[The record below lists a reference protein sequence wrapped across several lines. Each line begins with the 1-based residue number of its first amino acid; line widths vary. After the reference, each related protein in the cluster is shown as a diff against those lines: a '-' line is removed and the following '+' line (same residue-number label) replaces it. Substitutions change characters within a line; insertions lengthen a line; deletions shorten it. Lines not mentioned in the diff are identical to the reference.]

1 MLSFLAKKVPRTT
14 TYRLNPI
21 LFDDGRSYI
30 EFKSPNDQYLVMNRW
45 PPGSNETNK
54 NIALR
59 PPLHWHRNQT
69 ETFHVISGSAKF
81 IYEGQEIIKTSG
93 QTMLIPIKTFHTF
106 CNASAE
112 NELVIEFVLEPK
124 WKERDEAFFRNVQS
138 YRDDCRKAGLSRS
151 LPQVLLFNWA
161 GGVVLA
167 LPGPR
172 ILARFLG
179 VCMNFL
185 GGVVLGK
192 YILGYQTSYPEY
204 YKPKI

>member
-1 MLSFLAKKVPRTT
+1 MSETPLGQDCQSTSKMARTWQNKAVRLHPRSCLSFRLALSVCGLQSQMLSFLAKKVPRTT
-14 TYRLNPI
+14 TCRLNPI
-21 LFDDGRSYI
+21 FFDDGRSYI

-81 IYEGQEIIKTSG
+81 IYEGQEIIKTSD
-93 QTMLIPIKTFHTF
+93 QTMLIPMKTFHTF

-124 WKERDEAFFRNVQS
+124 WKERDEAFFRRCTVIHS
-138 YRDDCRKAGLSRS
+138 STRYRAYLTRKCAILS
-151 LPQVLLFNWA
+151 
-161 GGVVLA
+161 
-167 LPGPR
+167 
-172 ILARFLG
+172 
-179 VCMNFL
+179 
-185 GGVVLGK
+185 
-192 YILGYQTSYPEY
+192 
-204 YKPKI
+204 

>member
-1 MLSFLAKKVPRTT
+1 MRHFSV
-14 TYRLNPI
+14 
-21 LFDDGRSYI
+21 GVQSYI
-30 EFKSPNDQYLVMNRW
+30 HLLDIV
-45 PPGSNETNK
+45 
-54 NIALR
+54 
-59 PPLHWHRNQT
+59 
-69 ETFHVISGSAKF
+69 
-81 IYEGQEIIKTSG
+81 
-93 QTMLIPIKTFHTF
+93 LIR
-106 CNASAE
+106 
-112 NELVIEFVLEPK
+112 LG
-124 WKERDEAFFRNVQS
+124 NVQS

-172 ILARFLG
+172 ILAKFLG

-192 YILGYQTSYPEY
+192 YILGYKESYPEY